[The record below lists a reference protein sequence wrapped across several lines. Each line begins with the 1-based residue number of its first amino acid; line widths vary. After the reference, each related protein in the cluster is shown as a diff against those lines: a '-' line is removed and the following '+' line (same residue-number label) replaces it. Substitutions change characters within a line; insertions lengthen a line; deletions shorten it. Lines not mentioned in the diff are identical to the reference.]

1 MQFFKLKE
9 QLKDFIV
16 FSLNDIRKIDSNFY
30 RHRLNE
36 WQNKGYIKKIRQG
49 YYIFSDLKINEQSLF
64 LIANKIY
71 QPSYISLEMAFS
83 YYNLIPESVY
93 AITSI
98 TSQKTNNFKTKIGE
112 FIYHSVKPELMFGYH
127 LIKYQDY
134 NFKIATIEKVI
145 LDYFY
150 INSHLK
156 TENDFFE
163 LRFNAEVFKTM
174 VNKNTMECYIKKFS
188 NKSLEVKMKKFLKF
202 IHYA

>member
-1 MQFFKLKE
+1 MQFIKLKE

-16 FSLNDIRKIDSNFY
+16 FSLNDIKKIDPNFY

-49 YYIFSDLKINEQSLF
+49 YYIFSDLEINEQSLF

-71 QPSYISLEMAFS
+71 QPSYVSLEMAFS

-98 TSQKTNNFKTKIGE
+98 TSQKTNSFKTKIGE
-112 FIYHSVKPELMFGYH
+112 FIYHSVKPELMFGYR

-156 TENDFFE
+156 TEDDFFE
-163 LRFNAEVFKTM
+163 LRFNAEAFKAM
-174 VNKNTMECYIKKFS
+174 ANKSIMKRYLEKFC
-188 NKSLEVKMKKFLKF
+188 NKSLETRVKKFLKF